1 MRQYVYY
8 LCVHT
13 NSNKMDDFYSLGFLL
28 NRASVSVAKAMKDS
42 LAAHQIDLTHPQFN
56 VLRCLY
62 FKDGLSQFEI
72 ANLLFKD
79 AAAIKRT
86 VDFLEQKGL
95 VVRKQVRTLKNSV
108 CLTDKGWD
116 LIPQAMKIGESILN
130 KVIEGIGSK
139 NYSLL
144 RTMLDKIYTNLE
156 TE

>member
-1 MRQYVYY
+1 
-8 LCVHT
+8 
-13 NSNKMDDFYSLGFLL
+13 MDDFYSLGFLL

-42 LAAHQIDLTHPQFN
+42 LAANHIDLTNPQFI

-95 VVRKQVRTLKNSV
+95 VARKQVRTLKNSV
-108 CLTDKGWD
+108 CLTDKGRD
-116 LIPQAMKIGESILN
+116 LIPQAMKIGESILD
-130 KVIEGIGSK
+130 KVIEGIGPK
-139 NYSLL
+139 NYSSL